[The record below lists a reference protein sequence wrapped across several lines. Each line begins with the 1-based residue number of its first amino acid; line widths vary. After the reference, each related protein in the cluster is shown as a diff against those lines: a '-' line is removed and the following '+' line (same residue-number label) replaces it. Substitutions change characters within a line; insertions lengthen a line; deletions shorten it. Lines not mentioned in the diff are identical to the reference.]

1 MRKIIGI
8 IFFCFCCCAAAMAQD
23 EPENNDT
30 LSLTDITTTDILQTL
45 QTGKIKWTA
54 VTTTTYQAK
63 WCFFGKC
70 ADDNLGI
77 THIVESCCTFG
88 QWIRKLFGGGK
99 GSTTTLTQ
107 NTDSG
112 GGTSGTGGGGNS
124 SNTGGGS
131 GSIPPGP
138 TTPPIGTTGGTTN
151 TPPGYG
157 TTPTNTFTTTITT
170 PPPIKPA
177 TALDNGDMEG
187 GEIKED
193 STPVKIDCPPE
204 SNTSGDSL
212 TAVLDSIE
220 ASPQMTDLR
229 TNLAS
234 RKFEVG
240 MSINFNPGNGKYYPY
255 DYINNGQ
262 SKNVTL
268 NLAQWTFAIVHTHP
282 LKDSSGK
289 KNTQSP
295 SPLDYFFVTDSWNS
309 YPTHRFKTNY
319 VVAGNGNDYAVTI
332 GDTSNINLFLQ
343 NNNPNL
349 LFDESTGTWKGSKT
363 DKKSVYFKFYK
374 YFKSLKEQG
383 YNDEIANEYANII
396 MATDYNMGIKF
407 YKKINGKFREQK
419 FETVEETGET
429 KYVLII
435 CNN

>member
-8 IFFCFCCCAAAMAQD
+8 IFFCFCCCIAAMAQD

-30 LSLTDITTTDILQTL
+30 LSLTEITTTDILQTM
-45 QTGKIKWTA
+45 QTGKINW
-54 VTTTTYQAK
+54 VT
-63 WCFFGKC
+63 F
-70 ADDNLGI
+70 
-77 THIVESCCTFG
+77 HRVESFPVPSNNPCSESMVFASFYNLMNCYLLS
-88 QWIRKLFGGGK
+88 WLNI
-99 GSTTTLTQ
+99 TLLTD
-107 NTDSG
+107 NTD
-112 GGTSGTGGGGNS
+112 GNS
-124 SNTGGGS
+124 GGS

-138 TTPPIGTTGGTTN
+138 TTPPLGTTGGTTN

-268 NLAQWTFAIVHTHP
+268 SIAAWTFAIVHTHP
-282 LKDSSGK
+282 LKDSSGN
-289 KNTQSP
+289 KNVQSP
-295 SPLDYFFVTDSWNS
+295 SPIDYFVAMDSWNS
-309 YPTHRFKTNY
+309 YSQHRFKTSY
-319 VVAGNGNDYAVTI
+319 VVAGNGNDYAVTV
-332 GDTSNINLFLQ
+332 GDAANINLFLQ

-349 LFDESTGTWKGSKT
+349 LFDESTGTWKGDENNPNSLYFEYIELIKEL
-363 DKKSVYFKFYK
+363 KK
-374 YFKSLKEQG
+374 QG
-383 YNDEIANEYANII
+383 YSNETANDYANII
-396 MATDYNMGIKF
+396 MASKRNMGLKYF
-407 YKKINGKFREQK
+407 KKINGKFKEQS
-419 FETVEETGET
+419 FEEVKQGKKT
-429 KYVLII
+429 KYILKI
-435 CNN
+435 CND

>member
-1 MRKIIGI
+1 
-8 IFFCFCCCAAAMAQD
+8 
-23 EPENNDT
+23 
-30 LSLTDITTTDILQTL
+30 
-45 QTGKIKWTA
+45 
-54 VTTTTYQAK
+54 
-63 WCFFGKC
+63 
-70 ADDNLGI
+70 
-77 THIVESCCTFG
+77 
-88 QWIRKLFGGGK
+88 
-99 GSTTTLTQ
+99 
-107 NTDSG
+107 
-112 GGTSGTGGGGNS
+112 
-124 SNTGGGS
+124 
-131 GSIPPGP
+131 
-138 TTPPIGTTGGTTN
+138 
-151 TPPGYG
+151 
-157 TTPTNTFTTTITT
+157 
-170 PPPIKPA
+170 
-177 TALDNGDMEG
+177 MEG